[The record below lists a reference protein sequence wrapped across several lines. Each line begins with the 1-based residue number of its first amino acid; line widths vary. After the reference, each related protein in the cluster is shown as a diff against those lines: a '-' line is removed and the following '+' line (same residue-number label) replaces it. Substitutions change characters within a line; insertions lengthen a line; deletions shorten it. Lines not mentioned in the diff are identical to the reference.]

1 MKRYRLRI
9 ILNNSN
15 VLILPRLAG
24 LHRYDV
30 TTRRLYERSVI
41 GTYHTFLFVVGGKLS
56 FAFTRKLK
64 NCANWVLW
72 TCRHETNLTTT
83 TTTYLPTSTHPSS
96 TISHFL
102 LTTTPIMRASSS
114 IIAVLAFAPAANS
127 RSAGRLRTTIR
138 HHHAVED
145 RRAQTT
151 NDSIRCTWDDKFDVN
166 GNNHFKVCKKL
177 KDEHTVPYTCDGQF
191 AHVCCTVS
199 SIEIPIFEKFGTCFK
214 VGAATVREY
223 TWSWFH

>member
-1 MKRYRLRI
+1 MLPRDQP
-9 ILNNSN
+9 NNSN
-15 VLILPRLAG
+15 NNN
-24 LHRYDV
+24 
-30 TTRRLYERSVI
+30 
-41 GTYHTFLFVVGGKLS
+41 HTHV
-56 FAFTRKLK
+56 
-64 NCANWVLW
+64 
-72 TCRHETNLTTT
+72 
-83 TTTYLPTSTHPSS
+83 HPPPS

-127 RSAGRLRTTIR
+127 SAGRLRTTIR

-214 VGAATVREY
+214 VGAATVRGC
-223 TWSWFH
+223 T